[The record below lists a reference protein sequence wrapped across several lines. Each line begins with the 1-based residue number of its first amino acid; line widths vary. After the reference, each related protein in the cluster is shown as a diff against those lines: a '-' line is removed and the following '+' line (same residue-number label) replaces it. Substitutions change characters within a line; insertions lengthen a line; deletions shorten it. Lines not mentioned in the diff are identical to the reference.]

1 MRSRAW
7 PRRSLPAVSF
17 LAGACSNPSWPPCP
31 ARGGE
36 HEEYRELAYR
46 LAGAVCAAL
55 GESPASGRSPS
66 ARDEKRVAAALR
78 RIEMQPGRLSVDAL
92 ASDAAVSVFHF
103 LRVFEQVVG
112 VTPGQY
118 MLRRRLH
125 RAAMR
130 LRRSSD
136 SISSVA
142 LESGFEDL
150 STFNRQFR
158 RATGM
163 TPGAYRA
170 GRFRAG

>member
-1 MRSRAW
+1 M
-7 PRRSLPAVSF
+7 
-17 LAGACSNPSWPPCP
+17 
-31 ARGGE
+31 
-36 HEEYRELAYR
+36 
-46 LAGAVCAAL
+46 
-55 GESPASGRSPS
+55 
-66 ARDEKRVAAALR
+66 AAALR